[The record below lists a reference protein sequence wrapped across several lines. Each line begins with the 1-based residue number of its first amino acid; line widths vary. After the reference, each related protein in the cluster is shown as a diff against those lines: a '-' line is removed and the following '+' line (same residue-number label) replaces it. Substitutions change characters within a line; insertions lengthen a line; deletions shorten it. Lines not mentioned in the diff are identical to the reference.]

1 MLQNKTLF
9 DVEVDKIH
17 PRQDSLTT
25 SSATLL
31 GLKIVGGKVK
41 KPIIIIIIIFII
53 IIIIIVIVIIVAVVV
68 FVIVIIKIVGL
79 PANIYSLAG
88 DAPWSLWCCH
98 RKGKTGLNGFF
109 CFDLNKD
116 LEPQVKK
123 GSVADVMGHL
133 LPGDEV
139 TRFSK
144 LLAMSITPAADNDNG
159 LRIMSHDL

>member
-9 DVEVDKIH
+9 DVEIDKIH

-31 GLKIVGGKVK
+31 GLKIVGGKVN
-41 KPIIIIIIIFII
+41 KPIIIIIIAII
-53 IIIIIVIVIIVAVVV
+53 IAIIIVITIIIVVVV
-68 FVIVIIKIVGL
+68 IATIKIVGF
-79 PANIYSLAG
+79 PANISSLVG

-98 RKGKTGLNGFF
+98 RKGKTGLKGFF

-139 TRFSK
+139 NRFST

-159 LRIMSHDL
+159 Q

>member
-1 MLQNKTLF
+1 M
-9 DVEVDKIH
+9 
-17 PRQDSLTT
+17 
-25 SSATLL
+25 
-31 GLKIVGGKVK
+31 
-41 KPIIIIIIIFII
+41 
-53 IIIIIVIVIIVAVVV
+53 
-68 FVIVIIKIVGL
+68 IIKIVGF

-98 RKGKTGLNGFF
+98 RKGKTGLKGFF

-116 LEPQVKK
+116 LESQVKK

-144 LLAMSITPAADNDNG
+144 LLAMSITPAAHNDNG
-159 LRIMSHDL
+159 Q

>member
-9 DVEVDKIH
+9 DVEIDKIH

-31 GLKIVGGKVK
+31 GLKIVGGKVN
-41 KPIIIIIIIFII
+41 KPIIIIIIA
-53 IIIIIVIVIIVAVVV
+53 IIIVITIIIVVVV
-68 FVIVIIKIVGL
+68 IATIKIVGF
-79 PANIYSLAG
+79 PANISSLVG

-98 RKGKTGLNGFF
+98 RKGKTGLKGFF

-116 LEPQVKK
+116 LESQVKK

-159 LRIMSHDL
+159 Q